1 MDDPVNFED
10 KEEPTTCCGKTLVFI
25 KVTGTLIAAAY
36 YGVERDWETT
46 EGKYKKNP

>member
-10 KEEPTTCCGKTLVFI
+10 KEEATTCCGKTLSFVR
-25 KVTGTLIAAAY
+25 VTGTLIADAF
-36 YGVERDWETT
+36 YGIERDWETT

>member
-10 KEEPTTCCGKTLVFI
+10 KEKATTCCAFI
-25 KVTGTLIAAAY
+25 KVTGTLIADACIYAY